1 MHDAASSG
9 LSVTTTR
16 YAFKR
21 ARANTWYP
29 SIAET
34 VLTLC
39 SALLL
44 VLSFPNFDL
53 WFLAWVS
60 LVPLLIILARRPTD
74 TSAFILGWLW
84 GTLFFYGTCYWL
96 TYSMIH
102 YGHIPTWLA
111 YALLLIPVVLV
122 ALFPALSCL
131 VLARL
136 LARWGNM
143 ALFAAPFVWVSF
155 EWARLAITG
164 QLWNAAGYSQTY
176 VPVLIQT
183 ARWGGVY
190 AVGFLIVLVNAALA
204 YLFVQRN
211 KRSVTVSA
219 VPLVATTIVVFISV
233 TPFKTDSSSFLLSK
247 PDVVVVA
254 VQPNVPMEPITE
266 PATNQALI
274 KRHTSLSTTALGN
287 WERNGQVDSA
297 AGTSVD
303 SDWAKAD
310 SATTRRAI
318 PHLVIWPESPMNF
331 AYGRDTQLR
340 DLVTG
345 FVRENRTSLLF
356 NSLESAPG
364 GGDYNSA
371 LMVNEEGRLV
381 AQYDKIRL
389 MPFGEYVPLPGWV
402 PGSNA
407 IAPLVGGFTA
417 GTKYSLMPLGQT
429 RAGVFICF
437 ESAFPSIA
445 RTFTN
450 EGAGVLINISND
462 GYLGPTPVMRQHLA
476 NAIFRA
482 VENDRPLLRV
492 TNTGLTAYVSG
503 NGQVKDLTSG
513 FQPAVRIWAVN
524 ENSAKTF
531 YTKHG
536 DLFVGLCAFITLVTL
551 AASVA
556 SGGLLARKR
565 VN

>member
-16 YAFKR
+16 SAFKR

-29 SIAET
+29 SITET
-34 VLTLC
+34 FLTSC

-44 VLSFPNFDL
+44 ILSFPNFDL

-60 LVPLLIILARRPTD
+60 LVPLLIVLARRPRD

-96 TYSMIH
+96 TYSMIR
-102 YGHIPTWLA
+102 YGHIPTWIA

-122 ALFPALSCL
+122 ALFSALSCL

-136 LARWGNM
+136 LARWGTM
-143 ALFAAPFVWVSF
+143 ALFAAPFVWASF

-190 AVGFLIVLVNAALA
+190 AVGFLILLTNGFLA
-204 YLFVQRN
+204 YLFVKRN
-211 KRSVTVSA
+211 KRALIVSA
-219 VPLVATTIVVFISV
+219 IILLTIVTIVLASA
-233 TPFKTDSSSFLLSK
+233 SSI
-247 PDVVVVA
+247 VVPRFSAQPWPEVLVVA
-254 VQPNVPMEPITE
+254 VQPHVPMEPLGDRTAME
-266 PATNQALI
+266 ALI
-274 KRHTSLSTTALGN
+274 KRHISLSTTALQN
-287 WERNGQVDSA
+287 WERNGQVDNAVSF
-297 AGTSVD
+297 D
-303 SDWAKAD
+303 SDWASHNSLAN
-310 SATTRRAI
+310 RRAI
-318 PHLVIWPESPMNF
+318 PRLVIWPESPMNF
-331 AYGRDTQLR
+331 AYGSDPQLR
-340 DLVTG
+340 DLLTG
-345 FVRENRTSLLF
+345 FVKENRTSLLF
-356 NSLESAPG
+356 NSLESAPE

-402 PGSNA
+402 PGSNV

-482 VENDRPLLRV
+482 VENHRPLLRV

-503 NGQVKDLTSG
+503 NGEVKDLTSG

-556 SGGLLARKR
+556 SGGLLARSR

>member
-16 YAFKR
+16 SAFKR
-21 ARANTWYP
+21 ARANAWYP

-34 VLTLC
+34 ALTLC

-44 VLSFPNFDL
+44 ILSFPNFDL

-96 TYSMIH
+96 TYSMIR
-102 YGHIPTWLA
+102 YGHIPTGIA

-131 VLARL
+131 VFARL
-136 LARWGNM
+136 LARWGTL
-143 ALFAAPFVWVSF
+143 ALFAAPVVWASF
-155 EWARLAITG
+155 EWARLRLTG
-164 QLWNAAGYSQTY
+164 QLWNASGYSQAY

-190 AVGFLIVLVNAALA
+190 AVSFLIVLSNGVLA
-204 YLFVQRN
+204 YLFLERN
-211 KRSVTVSA
+211 KRALIVSAMIMLAMVTVIFVSA
-219 VPLVATTIVVFISV
+219 RSVDVPM
-233 TPFKTDSSSFLLSK
+233 SSALSW
-247 PDVVVVA
+247 PQAVVVA
-254 VQPNVPMEPITE
+254 VQPNVPMEPVTGRTAME
-266 PATNQALI
+266 SLI
-274 KRHTSLSTTALGN
+274 ERHILLSTTALQN
-287 WERNGQVDSA
+287 WERNGQVDNALSF
-297 AGTSVD
+297 D
-303 SDWAKAD
+303 SNNNSLA
-310 SATTRRAI
+310 SRQAI
-318 PHLVIWPESPMNF
+318 PRLVIWPESPMNF
-331 AYGRDTQLR
+331 AYGSDPQLR
-340 DLVTG
+340 DRITH
-345 FVRENRTSLLF
+345 FARENRTSLLF
-356 NSLESAPG
+356 NSLESAPE

-402 PGSNA
+402 PGSNV
-407 IAPLVGGFTA
+407 IAPLVGGFKA
-417 GTKYSLMPLGQT
+417 GTNYSLMPLGQA

-492 TNTGLTAYVSG
+492 TNTGLTAYIPG
-503 NGQVKDLTSG
+503 DGKLKDLTDG

-524 ENSAKTF
+524 ENSAKPF

-536 DLFVGLCAFITLVTL
+536 DLFVGLCAFITLVIL
-551 AASVA
+551 AAA
-556 SGGLLARKR
+556 IPSGGPLARKSA
-565 VN
+565 N